1 MDWTLIGMVAGTV
14 VLGVIGFVMIL
25 AALAG

>member
-1 MDWTLIGMVAGTV
+1 VDWTLIGMVAGTV